1 MTQISLNGRTMQFLN
16 KTLAAALIGAVTAI
30 VAPATAGDMAKGHE
44 MDHVMAGDLHLS
56 GFWTRAMLPG
66 QKAGGGFVTITNNG
80 TTDERLIAVSTPHA
94 ARAEIHE
101 MKVVDD
107 VMKMREL
114 PDGLLIPAGETV
126 HLKPGGL
133 HLMFMAVSEP
143 FQEGSMV
150 PVTVSFEIA
159 GDVPLMLQ
167 VMPVGTKQM
176 DHSGHDD
183 HINHG
188 KAKTN

>member
-1 MTQISLNGRTMQFLN
+1 MQFLN

-30 VAPATAGDMAKGHE
+30 NAPATAGDMAKGHE
-44 MDHVMAGDLHLS
+44 RDQVMAGDLHLS
-56 GFWTRAMLPG
+56 GLWTRAMLPG
-66 QKAGGGFVTITNNG
+66 QKAGGGFITITNNG

-176 DHSGHDD
+176 DHGGHGD
-183 HINHG
+183 HSNHG

>member
-30 VAPATAGDMAKGHE
+30 GTPAMAGGMTKGHE
-44 MDHVMAGDLHLS
+44 KDHVMAGDLHLS

-143 FQEGSMV
+143 FQEGSVV

-167 VMPVGTKQM
+167 VMPVGTKRM
-176 DHSGHDD
+176 DHSGHGD
-183 HINHG
+183 HDHG